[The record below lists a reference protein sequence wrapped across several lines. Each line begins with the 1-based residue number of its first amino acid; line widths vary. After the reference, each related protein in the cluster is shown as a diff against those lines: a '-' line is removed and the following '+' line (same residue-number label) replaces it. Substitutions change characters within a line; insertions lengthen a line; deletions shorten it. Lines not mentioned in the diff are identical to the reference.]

1 MQRRSL
7 LKLACAWPL
16 EAALAAPMPT
26 GQPQLR
32 PLLYP
37 RHQAHADPQQ
47 AYVTALLQLALAR
60 SGQAYALRRSA
71 LPMVQARA
79 MQEIATGTGSVDVVW
94 AATSRASEAQL
105 LPVRLPIDRGL
116 IGWRVAL
123 IQARQPDLLRGV
135 RSIAALARLSAG
147 QMRDWPDAAILQANG
162 LRLDT
167 SSTYEGLFQQLA
179 AGRIDYFPRS
189 VIEAQSE
196 LASHA
201 RLPLAL
207 DAHLV
212 IRYPAALYFFVGKHR
227 PELAGHI
234 ETGLEAMLADGSF
247 MQLFRR
253 HFGRIEAG
261 LKLSQRHVL
270 DLANPD
276 LPEETPLARK
286 ALWYRPKLY

>member
-1 MQRRSL
+1 MQRRTL
-7 LKLACAWPL
+7 LMLAGLWPL
-16 EAALAAPMPT
+16 GAAAGT
-26 GQPQLR
+26 
-32 PLLYP
+32 PLPLVYP
-37 RHQAHADPQQ
+37 RHQALDDPQQ
-47 AYVTALLQLALAR
+47 AYVTALLQQALER

-71 LPMVQARA
+71 LRMVQTRA
-79 MQEIATGTGSVDVVW
+79 MQEIATASGSVDVVW
-94 AATSRASEAQL
+94 AMTSRARETQL
-105 LPVRLPIDRGL
+105 LPVRIPIDRGL

-201 RLPLAL
+201 QLPLAL
-207 DAHLV
+207 DTHLL
-212 IRYPAALYFFVGKHR
+212 IRYPAALYFFVGQHR
-227 PELAGHI
+227 PELARHI
-234 ETGLEAMLADGSF
+234 ETGLEKMLADGSF
-247 MQLFRR
+247 GQLFRR
-253 HFGRIEAG
+253 HFGRLAQQ
-261 LKLSQRHVL
+261 LTLSRRHVL

-276 LPEETPLARK
+276 LPEQTPLARK
-286 ALWYRPKLY
+286 ALWYRPKHY

>member
-1 MQRRSL
+1 MQRRTL
-7 LKLACAWPL
+7 LMLAGLWPL
-16 EAALAAPMPT
+16 GAAAGT
-26 GQPQLR
+26 
-32 PLLYP
+32 PLPLVYP
-37 RHQAHADPQQ
+37 RHQVLDDPQQ
-47 AYVTALLQLALAR
+47 AYVTALLQQALER

-71 LPMVQARA
+71 LRMVQTRA
-79 MQEIATGTGSVDVVW
+79 MQEIATASGSVDVVW
-94 AATSRASEAQL
+94 AMTSRVRETQL
-105 LPVRLPIDRGL
+105 LPVRIPIDRGL

-135 RSIAALARLSAG
+135 RSVAALARLSAG

-189 VIEAQSE
+189 VIEAQGE

-247 MQLFRR
+247 TQLFRR
-253 HFGRIEAG
+253 HFGRIEEG

-286 ALWYRPKLY
+286 ALWYRQKLY

>member
-1 MQRRSL
+1 MQRRTL
-7 LKLACAWPL
+7 LMLAGLWPL
-16 EAALAAPMPT
+16 GAAAGT
-26 GQPQLR
+26 
-32 PLLYP
+32 PLPLVYP
-37 RHQAHADPQQ
+37 RHQALDDPQQ
-47 AYVTALLQLALAR
+47 AYVTALLQQALER

-71 LPMVQARA
+71 LRMVQTRA
-79 MQEIATGTGSVDVVW
+79 MQEIATASGSVDVVW
-94 AATSRASEAQL
+94 AMTSRLRETQL
-105 LPVRLPIDRGL
+105 LPVRIPIDRGL

-147 QMRDWPDAAILQANG
+147 QMRDWPDATILQANG

-189 VIEAQSE
+189 VIEVQGE

-234 ETGLEAMLADGSF
+234 EAGLEAMLADGSF
-247 MQLFRR
+247 TQLFRR
-253 HFGRIEAG
+253 HFGRIEEG

-286 ALWYRPKLY
+286 ALWYRPKIY

>member
-1 MQRRSL
+1 MQRRTL
-7 LKLACAWPL
+7 LMLAGLWPL
-16 EAALAAPMPT
+16 GAAAGT
-26 GQPQLR
+26 
-32 PLLYP
+32 PLPLVYP
-37 RHQAHADPQQ
+37 RHQALDDPQQ
-47 AYVTALLQLALAR
+47 AYVTALLQQALER

-71 LPMVQARA
+71 LRMVQTRA
-79 MQEIATGTGSVDVVW
+79 MQEIATASGSVDVVW
-94 AATSRASEAQL
+94 AMTSRLRETQL
-105 LPVRLPIDRGL
+105 LPVRIPIDRGL

-189 VIEAQSE
+189 VIEVQGE

-234 ETGLEAMLADGSF
+234 EAGLEAMLADGSF
-247 MQLFRR
+247 TQLFRR
-253 HFGRIEAG
+253 HFGRIEEG

-286 ALWYRPKLY
+286 ALWYRPKIY

>member
-1 MQRRSL
+1 MQRRTL
-7 LKLACAWPL
+7 LMLAGLWPL
-16 EAALAAPMPT
+16 GAAAGT
-26 GQPQLR
+26 
-32 PLLYP
+32 PLPLVYP
-37 RHQAHADPQQ
+37 RHQALDDPQQ
-47 AYVTALLQLALAR
+47 AYVTALLQQALER

-71 LPMVQARA
+71 LRMVQTRA
-79 MQEIATGTGSVDVVW
+79 MQEIATASGSVDVVW
-94 AATSRASEAQL
+94 AMTSRARETQL
-105 LPVRLPIDRGL
+105 LPVRIPIDRGL

-189 VIEAQSE
+189 VIEVQGE

-247 MQLFRR
+247 TQLFRR

>member
-1 MQRRSL
+1 MQRRTL
-7 LKLACAWPL
+7 LMLAGLWPL
-16 EAALAAPMPT
+16 GAAAGT
-26 GQPQLR
+26 
-32 PLLYP
+32 PLPLVYP
-37 RHQAHADPQQ
+37 RHQALDDPQQ
-47 AYVTALLQLALAR
+47 AYVTALLQQALER

-71 LPMVQARA
+71 LRMVQTRA
-79 MQEIATGTGSVDVVW
+79 MQEIATASGSVDVVW
-94 AATSRASEAQL
+94 AMTSRARETQL
-105 LPVRLPIDRGL
+105 LPVRIPIDRGL

-147 QMRDWPDAAILQANG
+147 QMRDWPDSAILQANG

-189 VIEAQSE
+189 VIEAQGE

>member
-1 MQRRSL
+1 MQRRTL
-7 LKLACAWPL
+7 LMLAGLWPL
-16 EAALAAPMPT
+16 GAAAGT
-26 GQPQLR
+26 
-32 PLLYP
+32 PLPLVYP
-37 RHQAHADPQQ
+37 RHQALDDPQQ
-47 AYVTALLQLALAR
+47 AYVTALLQQALER

-71 LPMVQARA
+71 LRMVQTRA
-79 MQEIATGTGSVDVVW
+79 MQEIATASGSVDVVW
-94 AATSRASEAQL
+94 AMTSRARETQL
-105 LPVRLPIDRGL
+105 LPVRIPIDRGL

-147 QMRDWPDAAILQANG
+147 QMRDWPDAAIL
-162 LRLDT
+162 
-167 SSTYEGLFQQLA
+167 
-179 AGRIDYFPRS
+179 
-189 VIEAQSE
+189 
-196 LASHA
+196 
-201 RLPLAL
+201 LAL

-247 MQLFRR
+247 TQLFRR

>member
-1 MQRRSL
+1 MRRRPVLMLACLWPFGAAAGASL
-7 LKLACAWPL
+7 LPL
-16 EAALAAPMPT
+16 V
-26 GQPQLR
+26 
-32 PLLYP
+32 YP
-37 RHQAHADPQQ
+37 RHQALDDPQQ
-47 AYVTALLQLALAR
+47 AYVTALLQQALAR
-60 SGQAYALRRSA
+60 SGHSYALRRSA
-71 LPMVQARA
+71 LRMVQTRA
-79 MQEIATGTGSVDVVW
+79 MQEIAAASGSVDVVW
-94 AATSRASEAQL
+94 AMTSRARERQL
-105 LPVRLPIDRGL
+105 LPVRIPIDRGL

-123 IQARQPDLLRGV
+123 IQARQPDLLRAV
-135 RSIAALARLSAG
+135 RSIAGLARLSAG
-147 QMRDWPDAAILQANG
+147 QMRDWPDSAILQANG

-227 PELAGHI
+227 PELARHI
-234 ETGLEAMLADGSF
+234 ETGLETMLADGSF
-247 MQLFRR
+247 AQLFQR
-253 HFGRIEAG
+253 HFGRLADG
-261 LKLSQRHVL
+261 LSLPHRHVL
-270 DLANPD
+270 DLVNPD

-286 ALWYRPKLY
+286 ALWYRSNHY

>member
-1 MQRRSL
+1 MQRRPL
-7 LKLACAWPL
+7 LMLAGLWPL
-16 EAALAAPMPT
+16 SAAAGT
-26 GQPQLR
+26 
-32 PLLYP
+32 PLPLVYP
-37 RHQAHADPQQ
+37 RHQALDDPQQ
-47 AYVTALLQLALAR
+47 AYVTALLQQALER

-71 LPMVQARA
+71 LRMVQTRA
-79 MQEIATGTGSVDVVW
+79 MQEIATASGSVDVVW
-94 AATSRASEAQL
+94 AMTSRARETQL
-105 LPVRLPIDRGL
+105 LPVRIPIDRGL

-189 VIEAQSE
+189 VIEAQGE

>member
-1 MQRRSL
+1 MQRRTL
-7 LKLACAWPL
+7 LMLAGLWPL
-16 EAALAAPMPT
+16 GAAAGT
-26 GQPQLR
+26 
-32 PLLYP
+32 PLPLVYP
-37 RHQAHADPQQ
+37 RHQALDDPQQ
-47 AYVTALLQLALAR
+47 AYVTALLQQALER

-71 LPMVQARA
+71 LRMVQTRA
-79 MQEIATGTGSVDVVW
+79 MQEIATASGSVDVVW
-94 AATSRASEAQL
+94 AMTSRLRETQL
-105 LPVRLPIDRGL
+105 LPVRIPIDRGL

-147 QMRDWPDAAILQANG
+147 QMRDWPDATILQENG

-189 VIEAQSE
+189 VIEVQGE

-234 ETGLEAMLADGSF
+234 EAGLEAMLADGSF
-247 MQLFRR
+247 TQLFRR
-253 HFGRIEAG
+253 HFGRIEEG

-286 ALWYRPKLY
+286 ALWYRPKIY

>member
-1 MQRRSL
+1 MQRRTL
-7 LKLACAWPL
+7 LMLAGLWPL
-16 EAALAAPMPT
+16 GAAAGT
-26 GQPQLR
+26 
-32 PLLYP
+32 PLPLVYP
-37 RHQAHADPQQ
+37 RHQALDDPQQ
-47 AYVTALLQLALAR
+47 AYVTALLQQALER

-71 LPMVQARA
+71 LRMVQTRA
-79 MQEIATGTGSVDVVW
+79 MQEIATASGSVDVVW
-94 AATSRASEAQL
+94 AMTSRARETQL
-105 LPVRLPIDRGL
+105 LPVRIPIDRGL

-189 VIEAQSE
+189 VIEVQGE

-234 ETGLEAMLADGSF
+234 EAGLEAMLADGSF
-247 MQLFRR
+247 TQLFRR
-253 HFGRIEAG
+253 HFGRIEEG

-286 ALWYRPKLY
+286 ALWYRPKIY

>member
-26 GQPQLR
+26 AQPQLR

-47 AYVTALLQLALAR
+47 AYVTALLQSALAR

-123 IQARQPDLLRGV
+123 IHARQPQLLRGM
-135 RSIAALARLSAG
+135 RLPADLGRLSAG
-147 QMRDWPDAAILQANG
+147 QMADWPDAAILQSNG
-162 LRLDT
+162 LRIDT

-207 DAHLV
+207 DTHLL
-212 IRYPAALYFFVGKHR
+212 IRYPAALYFFVGQHR
-227 PELAGHI
+227 PELARHI
-234 ETGLEAMLADGSF
+234 ETGLEKMLADGSF
-247 MQLFRR
+247 GQLFRR
-253 HFGRIEAG
+253 HFGRLAQQ
-261 LKLSQRHVL
+261 LTLSRRHVL

-276 LPEETPLARK
+276 LPEQTPLARK
-286 ALWYRPKLY
+286 ALWYRPKHY

>member
-1 MQRRSL
+1 MQRRTL
-7 LKLACAWPL
+7 LMLAGLWPL
-16 EAALAAPMPT
+16 GAAAGT
-26 GQPQLR
+26 
-32 PLLYP
+32 PLPLVYP
-37 RHQAHADPQQ
+37 RHQALDDPQQ
-47 AYVTALLQLALAR
+47 AYVTALLQQALER

-71 LPMVQARA
+71 LRMVQTRA
-79 MQEIATGTGSVDVVW
+79 MQEIATASGSVDVVW
-94 AATSRASEAQL
+94 AMTSRARETQL
-105 LPVRLPIDRGL
+105 LPVRIPIDRGL

-189 VIEAQSE
+189 VIEVQGE